1 MLNEIKS
8 VFSLMKRTALWLSPY
23 KSSGPGKLVDL
34 GGNGKSVRRPS
45 SIGIQIDPK
54 LKSIG
59 EWQLELE
66 RKIDRARG
74 VIRENE
80 LNMKV
85 LFLKEQRSQHRKLRN
100 QKKVALH

>member
-8 VFSLMKRTALWLSPY
+8 VFSLMKRTALELRPY
-23 KSSGPGKLVDL
+23 RRSGHDRLVEV
-34 GGNGKSVRRPS
+34 GGNGNSVRRTS

-54 LKSIG
+54 LKSID

-66 RKIDRARG
+66 KKIDRARG

-85 LFLKEQRSQHRKLRN
+85 LFLKERRRKLRN
-100 QKKVALH
+100 QKKVILH

>member
-8 VFSLMKRTALWLSPY
+8 VFSLMKRTALELRPY
-23 KSSGPGKLVDL
+23 RRSGNDRLVEV
-34 GGNGKSVRRPS
+34 GGNGNSVRRTS

-54 LKSIG
+54 LKSID

-66 RKIDRARG
+66 KKIDRARG

-85 LFLKEQRSQHRKLRN
+85 LFLKERRRKLRN
-100 QKKVALH
+100 QKKVILH